1 MASGTRF
8 AILRARYGALAL
20 SAGYLAFNFASSIAG
35 IFLGKLV
42 MSGLQ
47 FKFSCLLTALH
58 YIATTIGLE
67 IMRLCGVYSKRE
79 SPLTPRLLLLCAL
92 VGSAPALNNLSLR
105 YNNLGFY
112 QVNKLLVTPCIVS
125 MEWGCFGITV
135 SRARLAALLAI
146 CIGVGAAS
154 VSDVSV
160 TLAGCLASCATLPLN
175 AAYKALWSRVQKQE
189 SWSTLSLMRRVLPA
203 STGLTLVLSLLFDP
217 PGLSSFEW
225 TPRAA
230 ALIALSSLAAFLI
243 NWSGFLVIGACS
255 ALTHQVLGQVKACIV
270 VLGGWLLFEQV
281 YPASS
286 LLGAALAAS
295 AIISYTAITIR
306 EQERAK
312 QLVKADE
319 HEARSPKVG
328 TRARR
333 IGAGC
338 TQV

>member
-1 MASGTRF
+1 M
-8 AILRARYGALAL
+8 AILRARYGALTL

-47 FKFSCLLTALH
+47 FEFSCLLTALH

-189 SWSTLSLMRRVLPA
+189 SWSTLSLMRRVLPRA
-203 STGLTLVLSLLFDP
+203 KFAEWLGGFL
-217 PGLSSFEW
+217 PGLGEDFVLQPAVVTDKSDGKLAHLDGLNLARAWMLEGVAAGLGADD
-225 TPRAA
+225 PRTAA
-230 ALIALSSLAAFLI
+230 VSRCARAHREAGLAAVTGEHYEGGHWLGSFAVY
-243 NWSGFLVIGACS
+243 LVTKRG
-255 ALTHQVLGQVKACIV
+255 L
-270 VLGGWLLFEQV
+270 
-281 YPASS
+281 
-286 LLGAALAAS
+286 
-295 AIISYTAITIR
+295 
-306 EQERAK
+306 
-312 QLVKADE
+312 
-319 HEARSPKVG
+319 
-328 TRARR
+328 
-333 IGAGC
+333 
-338 TQV
+338 